1 VAVLSAREIIAR
13 GVELGASDIHLTAL
27 SPPVYRVNGSL
38 IAWPDYS
45 PLSQEDSKRLAEEI
59 IPHSD
64 LGTLLMERGQV
75 DFANDLPG
83 VGRIRVNTFIQR
95 GSWAS
100 AIRLIPHH
108 IPQLNALGLP
118 ELVQKFAQKEKG
130 LILVTGVAGSGKSTT
145 LAAMLDYMNR
155 SRSLHILTLEDPI
168 EYRHRNNRCII
179 NQREIGSD
187 TQSFAMGLRAALRQD
202 PDVIM
207 VGEMRDLESISIVI
221 TAAET
226 GHLVLASLHSATA
239 TQSLERIVDVFP
251 AHQQSQICIQLAGS
265 LLGIISQQLIPRA
278 DGEGRVVAA
287 EVLVATPAI
296 RNLIRENKRHQIYS
310 AMQTGGSSGMITME
324 KALKN
329 LYQQGLI
336 TREEAHIR
344 RGLTTL
350 VYVKPRHPPLS
361 YQCREPG
368 QLFSVRLFGPG

>member
-1 VAVLSAREIIAR
+1 
-13 GVELGASDIHLTAL
+13 
-27 SPPVYRVNGSL
+27 
-38 IAWPDYS
+38 
-45 PLSQEDSKRLAEEI
+45 
-59 IPHSD
+59 
-64 LGTLLMERGQV
+64 M
-75 DFANDLPG
+75 
-83 VGRIRVNTFIQR
+83 
-95 GSWAS
+95 
-100 AIRLIPHH
+100 
-108 IPQLNALGLP
+108 
-118 ELVQKFAQKEKG
+118 VQKFAQKEKG

-336 TREEAHIR
+336 TREEAQNR
-344 RGLTTL
+344 MDRSEDL
-350 VYVKPRHPPLS
+350 
-361 YQCREPG
+361 
-368 QLFSVRLFGPG
+368 

>member
-118 ELVQKFAQKEKG
+118 ELVEKFAQKEKG

-202 PDVIM
+202 PEVIM
-207 VGEMRDLESISIVI
+207 VGEMRDLESISIVM

-239 TQSLERIVDVFP
+239 AQSLERIVDVFP

-336 TREEAHIR
+336 TREEAQNR
-344 RGLTTL
+344 MDRSEDL
-350 VYVKPRHPPLS
+350 
-361 YQCREPG
+361 
-368 QLFSVRLFGPG
+368 

>member
-1 VAVLSAREIIAR
+1 MAVLSAREIIAR

-118 ELVQKFAQKEKG
+118 ELVEKFAQKEKG

-145 LAAMLDYMNR
+145 LAAMLDYMNEQK
-155 SRSLHILTLEDPI
+155 STYTALEDPM
-168 EYRHRNNRCII
+168 N
-179 NQREIGSD
+179 
-187 TQSFAMGLRAALRQD
+187 
-202 PDVIM
+202 
-207 VGEMRDLESISIVI
+207 
-221 TAAET
+221 
-226 GHLVLASLHSATA
+226 
-239 TQSLERIVDVFP
+239 
-251 AHQQSQICIQLAGS
+251 
-265 LLGIISQQLIPRA
+265 
-278 DGEGRVVAA
+278 
-287 EVLVATPAI
+287 
-296 RNLIRENKRHQIYS
+296 
-310 AMQTGGSSGMITME
+310 
-324 KALKN
+324 
-329 LYQQGLI
+329 
-336 TREEAHIR
+336 
-344 RGLTTL
+344 TT
-350 VYVKPRHPPLS
+350 
-361 YQCREPG
+361 
-368 QLFSVRLFGPG
+368 